1 MSLVP
6 TLQQVDRLKAQLDPL
21 RPLPP
26 DVVAELRHRTTV
38 RFTYNSN
45 AIEGNTLTQSETE
58 MVLEQGITVGGKT
71 LIEHLEIV
79 GHRDAIDFIQELA
92 GSKTVIRAY
101 EIRQIHA
108 LIMQVISRDEAG
120 QYRRIGV
127 QSAGTGQVYPP
138 PHLLEGL
145 MADFVDWLTRP
156 SFAERLPRRK
166 LHPLEFATEAHLRFV
181 SIHPF
186 RDGNGRTGRLL
197 MNLLL
202 IQAGYPIV
210 TIPAAQRADYINAI
224 VEYQQNQAGID
235 PLLGL
240 VADAAINSLTE
251 TLEVAQSRLP

>member
-1 MSLVP
+1 MALLN
-6 TLQQVDRLKAQLDPL
+6 LQQADQLKAQLDQL

-26 DVVAELRHRTTV
+26 DVVAELRHRYTV

-45 AIEGNTLTQSETE
+45 AIEGNTLTQTETE
-58 MVLEQGITVGGKT
+58 MVLEKGITVGGKT
-71 LIEHLEIV
+71 LIEHLEVV

-92 GSKTVIRAY
+92 QANTLLRAF

-108 LIMQVISRDEAG
+108 LIMQAISREEAG

-127 QSAGTGQVYPP
+127 QSAGTGHVYPP

-145 MADFVDWLTRP
+145 MADFVDWLTHP

-186 RDGNGRTGRLL
+186 RDGNGRTARLL

-202 IQAGYPIV
+202 IQAGFPIV
-210 TIPAAQRADYINAI
+210 VIPAARRVDYIDAI
-224 VEYQQNQAGID
+224 VEYQQHGAGID
-235 PLLGL
+235 PLLELIVEGAMAAL
-240 VADAAINSLTE
+240 VE
-251 TLEVAQSRLP
+251 TLEVARSALS

>member
-1 MSLVP
+1 M
-6 TLQQVDRLKAQLDPL
+6 
-21 RPLPP
+21 
-26 DVVAELRHRTTV
+26 
-38 RFTYNSN
+38 
-45 AIEGNTLTQSETE
+45 
-58 MVLEQGITVGGKT
+58 
-71 LIEHLEIV
+71 
-79 GHRDAIDFIQELA
+79 
-92 GSKTVIRAY
+92 IRAY

-145 MADFVDWLTRP
+145 MADFVDWLTR
-156 SFAERLPRRK
+156 SSK

-210 TIPAAQRADYINAI
+210 TIPAARRADYIDAI
-224 VEYQQNQAGID
+224 VEFQQHQAGIA
-235 PLLGL
+235 PLLRL
-240 VADAAINSLTE
+240 VAEAAINSLTE

>member
-1 MSLVP
+1 MDHP
-6 TLQQVDRLKAQLDPL
+6 QLQQVDHLKVELDQLH
-21 RPLPP
+21 PLPP
-26 DVVAELRHRTTV
+26 DVVAELRHRYTV

-71 LIEHLEIV
+71 LIEHLEVV
-79 GHRDAIDFIQELA
+79 GHRDAIDFIGELA
-92 GSKTVIRAY
+92 GSNVLIRAY

-108 LIMQVISRDEAG
+108 LIMQSISRDEAG
-120 QYRRIGV
+120 QYRQIGV

-145 MADFVDWLTRP
+145 MADFVDWLTHP
-156 SFAERLPRRK
+156 SK
-166 LHPLEFATEAHLRFV
+166 LHPLEFAAEAHLRFV

-202 IQAGYPIV
+202 IQAGFPIV
-210 TIPAAQRADYINAI
+210 VIPATRRAEYINAI
-224 VEYQQNQAGID
+224 VGFQQNQAGIT
-235 PLLGL
+235 PLLKL
-240 VADAAINSLTE
+240 VTEAAINSLTE

>member
-1 MSLVP
+1 MNPLH
-6 TLQQVDRLKAQLDPL
+6 QANQLKAQLDRL

-26 DVVAELRHRTTV
+26 DVVAELRHRYTV

-71 LIEHLEIV
+71 LVEHLEVV
-79 GHRDAIDFIQELA
+79 GHRDAIDFIGELA
-92 GSKTVIRAY
+92 GSNVLLRAY

-108 LIMQVISRDEAG
+108 LIMQSISREEAG

-145 MADFVDWLTRP
+145 MADFVDWLTNP
-156 SFAERLPRRK
+156 SK
-166 LHPLEFATEAHLRFV
+166 LHPLEYTTEAHLRFV

-210 TIPAAQRADYINAI
+210 TIPAAQRAEYIDAI
-224 VEYQQNQAGID
+224 VEFQQNQAGIA
-235 PLLGL
+235 PLLKL
-240 VADAAINSLTE
+240 VTNAAINSLTE

>member
-1 MSLVP
+1 MATPSKLEQADQLK
-6 TLQQVDRLKAQLDPL
+6 TRLDQL

-26 DVVAELRHRTTV
+26 DVVGELHHRYTI

-71 LIEHLEIV
+71 LIEHLEVI

-92 GSKTVIRAY
+92 GSSTLIRAF

-108 LIMQVISRDEAG
+108 LIMQSISREEAG
-120 QYRRIGV
+120 QYRRISV
-127 QSAGTGQVYPP
+127 QSAGTGYVYPLP
-138 PHLLEGL
+138 ALIEGL
-145 MADFVDWLTRP
+145 MADFVNWLTHP
-156 SFAERLPRRK
+156 SK
-166 LHPLEFATEAHLRFV
+166 LHPLEYATEAHLRFV

-202 IQAGYPIV
+202 VKAGFPIV
-210 TIPAAQRADYINAI
+210 TIPAARRADYIDAI
-224 VEYQQNQAGID
+224 VAYQQQQAGIN
-235 PLLGL
+235 PLLKLIVEGAIAAL
-240 VADAAINSLTE
+240 VE
-251 TLEVAQSRLP
+251 TLEVAQSALS